1 MARGIDEPWFTDP
14 AGIVQMRER
23 FVKHP
28 TRGRSIMKW
37 RLFLLLPAVLFW
49 TEQGHATPL
58 ASSQVPCLVASLR
71 LEGPLFF
78 CDETVPVDELEV
90 RERYEKE
97 LLLALGNRAQV
108 ILWLK
113 RSSRYLPY
121 IEKSLREWQMP
132 DDLKYV
138 AFAESA
144 LLPHAGSSKG
154 AVGYWQFIPST
165 GRKYGLTINAR
176 IDERR
181 NIFTSTPAALRYFK
195 ELHQT
200 FGSWTLAAAAYN
212 MGEERLMAEILEQGT
227 NNYYHLHLPLETQ
240 RFVFRILSVKIL
252 LSEPAKYGFLFEEG
266 DYYPPQ
272 TFDAVDLDCTQET
285 PVRVVAQAAGTHF
298 KAIKDLNPQIRGHYL
313 PPGSH
318 KVLIPRGAASGF
330 SARYSKALSK
340 YLSTLKGSVY
350 IVKQGDN
357 LSMIADRFGVPLLS
371 LLIWNGLDGTRPIH
385 PGQRLVIHRET
396 ISQEETEEGDT
407 ESDRLPS
414 KD

>member
-1 MARGIDEPWFTDP
+1 
-14 AGIVQMRER
+14 
-23 FVKHP
+23 
-28 TRGRSIMKW
+28 MKW
-37 RLFLLLPAVLFW
+37 RLFLLLPAMLLLGEHGYG
-49 TEQGHATPL
+49 TTIE
-58 ASSQVPCLVASLR
+58 SSGFPCLVASLR
-71 LEGPLFF
+71 LKEHLSF
-78 CDETVPVDELEV
+78 CGETVPVEEQEV

-121 IEKSLREWQMP
+121 IEKSILERQMP

-154 AVGYWQFIPST
+154 AVGYWQFMPST
-165 GRKYGLTINAR
+165 GRKYGLAINAR

-181 NIFTSTPAALRYFK
+181 NVFSSTQAALRYFR
-195 ELHQT
+195 ELHDI

-212 MGEERLMAEILEQGT
+212 MGEDRLMAEILEQGT

-240 RFVFRILSVKIL
+240 RFIFRILSVKLIL
-252 LSEPAKYGFLFEEG
+252 SDPAKYGFYLEAQ
-266 DYYPPQ
+266 DYYPPPV
-272 TFDAVDLDCTQET
+272 FDLIQLNCTQET
-285 PVRVVAQAAGTHF
+285 PIRIVAQAAGTHF
-298 KAIKDLNPQIRGHYL
+298 KVIKDLNPQIRGHYL
-313 PPGSH
+313 PVGDH
-318 KVLIPRGAASGF
+318 QLLIPKSAAADF
-330 SARYSKALSK
+330 SARYGKALSK

-357 LSMIADRFGVPLLS
+357 LSMIAERFGVPLLA
-371 LLIWNGLDGTRPIH
+371 LVLWNGLDVTHPIH
-385 PGQRLVIHRET
+385 PGDRLVIHPKH
-396 ISQEETEEGDT
+396 ISQEDTEERETEQ
-407 ESDRLPS
+407 DRLPS

>member
-1 MARGIDEPWFTDP
+1 
-14 AGIVQMRER
+14 
-23 FVKHP
+23 
-28 TRGRSIMKW
+28 MKW
-37 RLFLLLPAVLFW
+37 RLFLLLPAVLFLSGQAHG
-49 TEQGHATPL
+49 TTPE
-58 ASSQVPCLVASLR
+58 SSLLPCLVASLR
-71 LEGPLFF
+71 LEGPLSF
-78 CDETVPVDELEV
+78 CDETVPVDEQEV

-97 LLLALGNRAQV
+97 LLLALANRAQV

-121 IEKSLREWQMP
+121 IEKSIREWQIP
-132 DDLKYV
+132 DDLKHV

-165 GRKYGLTINAR
+165 GRKLGLTINTR

-181 NIFTSTPAALRYFK
+181 NIFTSTQAALRYFK
-195 ELHQT
+195 ELRQT

-212 MGEERLMAEILEQGT
+212 MGEDRLMAEILEQGT

-240 RFVFRILSVKIL
+240 RFVFRILSVKII
-252 LSEPAKYGFLFEEG
+252 LSEPAKYGFHLEEG
-266 DYYPPQ
+266 DYYQPPA
-272 TFDAVDLDCTQET
+272 FDAIQLDCTRET

-318 KVLIPRGAASGF
+318 KVLIPKGAAAGF
-330 SARYSKALSK
+330 SSRYSKALSK

-371 LLIWNGLDGTRPIH
+371 LVIWNGLDVARPIH
-385 PGQRLVIHRET
+385 PGERLVIHRKNL
-396 ISQEETEEGDT
+396 SQEETDEADT
-407 ESDRLPS
+407 ERDRLPS